1 MTVRNVR
8 VQRLHA
14 CVRVWETHKIKMDDK
29 EFGEVIM
36 DYKRLKECGDKVV
49 ESCSKIIVGK
59 EDAIRLILVSFLC
72 SGHVLLEDVPGTGKT
87 MLLRAFAKTVGSDF
101 KRIQFTPDLL
111 PSDLTGI
118 NFYNQKLGE
127 FQFRQGPL
135 FANIVLADEIN
146 RATPR
151 TQSSLLEAMEEQ
163 QITVDGTTYPMAEP
177 FFVMATQNPVES
189 YGTFPLPEAQ
199 LDRFFMKISLGYM
212 TREQEMAVISR
223 TSSSDLLKTLEPVLT
238 GEEIAEMKAELMKVR
253 VQDDVLEYMM
263 DIIEKTRKESRFVT
277 GVSTR
282 GAIAFYKAS
291 QGWAALE
298 GRDYVIPEDVL
309 AVAPY
314 VLSHRIISKG
324 AESFEDAKT
333 YLKRMI
339 STIPVP
345 MENSK

>member
-1 MTVRNVR
+1 
-8 VQRLHA
+8 
-14 CVRVWETHKIKMDDK
+14 
-29 EFGEVIM
+29 M
-36 DYKRLKECGDKVV
+36 DYKIFKENGAKVV
-49 ESCSKIIVGK
+49 ESCSKVIVGK
-59 EDAIRLILVSFLC
+59 EEEIKLIFVSFLC

-118 NFYNQKLGE
+118 NFYNQKSGE
-127 FQFRQGPL
+127 FEFRKGPL
-135 FANIVLADEIN
+135 FTNIVLADEIN

-151 TQSSLLEAMEEQ
+151 TQSSLLEAMEEA

-177 FFVMATQNPVES
+177 FFVMATQNPIES

-223 TSSSDLLKTLEPVLT
+223 PSSADLLRMLEPVLT
-238 GEEIAEMKAELMKVR
+238 VEEIKDMKAQFPQVR
-253 VQDDVLEYMM
+253 VHNDVLGYMM
-263 DIIEKTRKESRFVT
+263 DIVEKTRTESRFVT

-282 GAIAFYKAS
+282 GAIALYKAS
-291 QGWAALE
+291 QAKAALE

-324 AESFEDAKT
+324 AESFEDAKM
-333 YLKRMI
+333 YLNRMI
-339 STIPVP
+339 ETIPVP
-345 MENSK
+345 LEN